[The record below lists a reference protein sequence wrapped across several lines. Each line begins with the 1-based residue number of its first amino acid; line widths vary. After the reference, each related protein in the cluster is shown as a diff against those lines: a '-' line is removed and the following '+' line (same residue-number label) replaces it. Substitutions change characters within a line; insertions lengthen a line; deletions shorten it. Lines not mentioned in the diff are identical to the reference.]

1 MSFLVQKKMGRV
13 ETVDLWV
20 LIHIRKYIVTWR
32 KELLSGSNFFKD
44 LENVLVYSLW
54 KASTVVLPVYVL
66 CMAVSYFSLLPKLRV
81 SFLPSQSFLT
91 YP

>member
-1 MSFLVQKKMGRV
+1 MSFLVPKKMGRV